1 MKKLYYLIIVT
12 IICTSCS
19 VSYKFTPE
27 KSQVEVVKNN
37 GVKTISSQLNCNP
50 APRLVDGQM
59 MVPLAFLRDLTQS
72 QMDINAQDKTATLK
86 VSTPEIYFE
95 NYKFKERLLSLIKGA
110 KKQIFVEIYILTNID
125 IIKAL
130 AAKQNTGVKVCVIID
145 DKEGGY
151 FKKNTALYKSNKL
164 KVRRDWIVD
173 NESIMHRKLC
183 VIDSKFVTQGS
194 SNWTLQGLNKE
205 GYAYRKTTNINEEVN
220 MVFDSADLARQV
232 EEQFYANWRVSKDIK
247 Y

>member
-27 KSQVEVVKNN
+27 KSQVEVVKND
-37 GVKTISSQLNCNP
+37 GIRAISSQLICNP

-59 MVPLAFLRDLTQS
+59 MVPLAFLRDLTQG
-72 QMDINAQDKTATLK
+72 QLDINAQDKTATLK

-145 DKEGGY
+145 DEY
-151 FKKNTALYKSNKL
+151 LKKNTALYKSNKL
-164 KVRRDWIVD
+164 KVRKDWIVD

-205 GYAYRKTTNINEEVN
+205 GYARHKTTNINEEVN
-220 MVFDSADLARQV
+220 MVFDNADLARQV
-232 EEQFYANWRVSKDIK
+232 EEQFYADWRVSKDVK